1 MIINQA
7 NISML
12 YKSLRVIF
20 QEAFSAVAP
29 TWNRIGMEVPSST
42 LIEDYAWLGAFPR
55 MREWLGDRIVK
66 DLSAYGYTIKNRDWE
81 TTVGIDRNNVEDDTY
96 GIFRPI
102 IQEMGR
108 SAAAHPDEL
117 VWGMLLRGFTELCY
131 DKKAF
136 FATDHPMGDA
146 TASNN
151 GGGSGTPW
159 YLFDTSR
166 AIKPIIF
173 QNRRAPEFVAITR
186 PDDESVFMT
195 KKFMYGSDRRDNA
208 GFGLWQLAYGSKQ
221 TLSAANYASAR
232 SAMMGYKDDQ
242 GKPLGVVPTLMAVGP
257 SGESAA
263 RQVLRAERNADGSS
277 NIWFNTAELLVV
289 PWLA

>member
-1 MIINQA
+1 MIINQG
-7 NISML
+7 NISLL
-12 YKSLRVIF
+12 YRSLRVIF
-20 QEAFSAVAP
+20 QEAFAATAP

-55 MREWLGDRIVK
+55 MREWLGERTVK
-66 DLSAYGYTIKNRDWE
+66 DLSAYSYTIKNKDWE
-81 TTVGIDRNNVEDDTY
+81 STIGIDRNNVEDDTY

-117 VWGMLLRGFTELCY
+117 IWGMLKNGFTQLCY

-136 FATDHPMGDA
+136 FAADHPMGDA
-146 TASNN
+146 TASNT

-159 YLFDTSR
+159 YLFDVSR
-166 AIKPIIF
+166 AIKPVIF

-221 TLSAANYASAR
+221 TLNAANYAAAR
-232 SAMMGYKDDQ
+232 AAMQGYKDDQ
-242 GKPLGVVPTLMAVGP
+242 DKPLGITPNLMVVGP
-257 SGESAA
+257 SLESVS
-263 RQVLRAERNADGSS
+263 RQVLKAERNDNGSS
-277 NIWFNTAELLVV
+277 NIWYNTAELLVV